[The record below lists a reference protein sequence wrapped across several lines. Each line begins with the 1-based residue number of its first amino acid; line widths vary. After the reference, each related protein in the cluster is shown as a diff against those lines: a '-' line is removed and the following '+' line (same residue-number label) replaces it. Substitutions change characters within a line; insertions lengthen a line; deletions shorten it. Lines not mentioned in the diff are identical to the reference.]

1 MKEKLR
7 RLWTQVSVQQREKL
21 SPLLPS
27 DSGITERAGGPLP
40 GQEATTKPSFH
51 QSSIFCDGVGKE
63 REEES
68 TGGGGGGGGQEHSS

>member
-27 DSGITERAGGPLP
+27 DSGITERAWGPLP
-40 GQEATTKPSFH
+40 GQEATTKPSFQ
-51 QSSIFCDGVGKE
+51 QSCIFCDGVGKE

-68 TGGGGGGGGQEHSS
+68 TAGGGGGETRT